1 MDDDDMVEEP
11 TNGMKFNSFED
22 LLSYYKQYGKKCGFG
37 VMIKRTEIGEDEAVR
52 YVTLACVQG
61 GKSRN
66 RTFNV
71 TNSRPT
77 GKTECKAKINALRID
92 GKLRLTTVH
101 NIHNHGLNPKKS
113 HFFRCNREVSE
124 SVKRILDTN
133 DLGGI
138 RMNKSFG
145 SLVVGAG
152 GFENL
157 LFLEK
162 DCRNYID
169 KVKHLRLGAGGA
181 GALNEYF
188 LWMQYRNP
196 GFFALMDLDDD
207 GRLKNVFWADPR
219 SRTAYQYF
227 SDVVTFDTTYL
238 TNRYGM
244 LFASFVGVN
253 HYGQSIL
260 LRAGLISSQDT
271 ETFVWLFQIWLQ
283 CMDGITPKAIIID
296 QDRTMKNA
304 IAINAWLKS
313 LYVNR
318 KHWVPAF
325 LKESFWPRMS
335 TTRRSESMKAFFDG
349 YVHAKTNLKE
359 FFDQFDNALK
369 KKIENEIA
377 ANFHSFSVT
386 IPYISR
392 SPIEKIFQELYT
404 NAKFKEVQK
413 QVTGM
418 IDLNPKLLESDGA
431 LHIYR
436 VEDEIRLEDFTKPV
450 THSVDFST
458 VDATAKY
465 SCGLFEMRGI
475 LCQHV
480 YTVFRCNE
488 IKVLPDKYIL
498 DRWRNDI
505 KRRYTLIH
513 SSYDA
518 GKQRADFNIYSK
530 LLNICYQMITCA
542 AGTRAHTE
550 NTKSKLYAMIEL
562 YDANQE
568 PPSMTKTGSNACSTA
583 NDTNTGS
590 GSGQVRSP
598 YIVRGKGR
606 PPSLR
611 RASMMEIDMR
621 KVKAKTKKAPS
632 KGKRKEI

>member
-1 MDDDDMVEEP
+1 MESPTPHISRSSATSNYKGTKDNRPNGGETEVQCDSPRVEESTKDRQNTREIEDCSSGTSQNMVMDDDDMVEEL
-11 TNGMKFNSFED
+11 TNGMEFNSFED

-66 RTFNV
+66 RTLNV

-77 GKTECKAKINALRID
+77 GKTECNAKINAVRID
-92 GKLRLTTVH
+92 GKLRLTTIH

-304 IAINAWLKS
+304 IAI
-313 LYVNR
+313 V
-318 KHWVPAF
+318 
-325 LKESFWPRMS
+325 
-335 TTRRSESMKAFFDG
+335 
-349 YVHAKTNLKE
+349 
-359 FFDQFDNALK
+359 
-369 KKIENEIA
+369 
-377 ANFHSFSVT
+377 
-386 IPYISR
+386 
-392 SPIEKIFQELYT
+392 FQKP
-404 NAKFKEVQK
+404 N
-413 QVTGM
+413 
-418 IDLNPKLLESDGA
+418 IDFACG
-431 LHIYR
+431 IY
-436 VEDEIRLEDFTKPV
+436 
-450 THSVDFST
+450 
-458 VDATAKY
+458 
-465 SCGLFEMRGI
+465 
-475 LCQHV
+475 
-480 YTVFRCNE
+480 
-488 IKVLPDKYIL
+488 
-498 DRWRNDI
+498 
-505 KRRYTLIH
+505 
-513 SSYDA
+513 
-518 GKQRADFNIYSK
+518 
-530 LLNICYQMITCA
+530 
-542 AGTRAHTE
+542 
-550 NTKSKLYAMIEL
+550 
-562 YDANQE
+562 
-568 PPSMTKTGSNACSTA
+568 
-583 NDTNTGS
+583 
-590 GSGQVRSP
+590 
-598 YIVRGKGR
+598 
-606 PPSLR
+606 
-611 RASMMEIDMR
+611 
-621 KVKAKTKKAPS
+621 
-632 KGKRKEI
+632 